1 MLLELEKE
9 GVIVDIF
16 GWEDLIKDT
25 IVVSKRLFEE
35 VLGLLLEISSSLL
48 VVDKLILDLAQIMSE
63 SCAIEPALKVSY
75 LYLGDSLLDQEKS
88 AVVPFIFEDE
98 RECNIWIHDF
108 VINFYDLFGVI
119 LHIRIVFIQV
129 C

>member
-35 VLGLLLEISSSLL
+35 VLGLLIEISSSLL
-48 VVDKLILDLAQIMSE
+48 VVVKLILDLAQVMSE
-63 SCAIEPALKVSY
+63 SCAI
-75 LYLGDSLLDQEKS
+75 
-88 AVVPFIFEDE
+88 
-98 RECNIWIHDF
+98 
-108 VINFYDLFGVI
+108 
-119 LHIRIVFIQV
+119 
-129 C
+129 